1 MRQVVEPVCELLQFP
16 QRPGRRQ
23 ISRVNEHVAYLYAPL
38 HPAILRLVQ
47 SVVDSGRQ
55 HGVASGTERARA
67 MEGFLSRGPSPALEP
82 WAQALCQLAQCGHNL
97 RNALFYKMNVTFFQ
111 NVHYP

>member
-1 MRQVVEPVCELLQFP
+1 MKRPASACEA
-16 QRPGRRQ
+16 R
-23 ISRVNEHVAYLYAPL
+23 
-38 HPAILRLVQ
+38 LREAVRTM
-47 SVVDSGRQ
+47 DREGGRQ